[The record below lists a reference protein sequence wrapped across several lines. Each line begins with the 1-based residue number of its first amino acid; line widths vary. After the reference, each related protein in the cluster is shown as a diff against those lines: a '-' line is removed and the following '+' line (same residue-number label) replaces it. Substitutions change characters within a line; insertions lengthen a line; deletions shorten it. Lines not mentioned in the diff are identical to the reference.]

1 MKAKY
6 FITGPTNHDK
16 ETLEIGGQDSMYFRT
31 TEFEQVHS
39 ELSYLWNKFINN
51 DGKFIP
57 LTCSGTGGMDAVV
70 QNFVNKDATV
80 LVLNGGTFGARWAE
94 ILSQYNKGY
103 NSYFLNPGIDINLAQ
118 LKKILDEKHYD
129 IVLMQGVETSTGQLY
144 DVEGV
149 GKLIEKD
156 TLLIVDAISMIGSNE
171 FDMKR
176 MNVDV
181 VIASSQKGLALPIGM
196 SFISLSNKAINI
208 LDTNNIT
215 PSYYFDFKTNLKN
228 LERNQSLFSPNTTIL
243 QMLLEK
249 LRRIN
254 KDEYIKE
261 INDKMLYFKTEIL
274 KNKNFYIKT
283 ETNSNILLNIYS
295 DTVDL
300 YKIFTYLK
308 DTYNEICM
316 PVWSGS
322 GYKINQMRVCFIGG
336 TTLKDIKLLVEHI
349 MEYIKKQIT
358 K

>member
-16 ETLEIGGQDSMYFRT
+16 ETLEIGGQDSIHHRT
-31 TEFEQVHS
+31 KEFENLNS
-39 ELSYLWNKFINN
+39 EVAELWNGFINN
-51 DGKFIP
+51 TDGKFIP
-57 LTCSGTGGMDAVV
+57 LTCSGTGGMDAIV
-70 QNFVNKDATV
+70 QNFVNKKSKI
-80 LVLNGGTFGARWAE
+80 LVLNGGMFGKRWTQ
-94 ILSQYNKGY
+94 ILKQYDFSFEEYAMLSGK
-103 NSYFLNPGIDINLAQ
+103 DINLTFIEH
-118 LKKILDEKHYD
+118 ILNKEHYD
-129 IVLMQGVETSTGQLY
+129 VVLMQGVETSTGQLY

-149 GKLIEKD
+149 GKLVEKD

-171 FDMKR
+171 FDMKK

-181 VIASSQKGLALPIGM
+181 SLASSQKGLALPIGM
-196 SFISLSNKAINI
+196 SFVALSKKAETI
-208 LDTNNIT
+208 LNTVDTN
-215 PSYYFDFKTNLKN
+215 PSYYFDFKVELTMLKRYQN
-228 LERNQSLFSPNTTIL
+228 SFSPNTVIL

-261 INDKMLYFKTEIL
+261 INDKMEYFKTEIL

-295 DTVDL
+295 NTVDL
-300 YKIFTYLK
+300 AKVFSYLK

-322 GYKINQMRVCFIGG
+322 GYKTNQMRVCFIGG
-336 TTLKDIKLLVEHI
+336 TTIKDIKLLVEHI
-349 MEYIKKQIT
+349 NECI
-358 K
+358 